1 MKDAARRF
9 LVFLLAALSAISAAA
24 QEIADAQIPQLR
36 VGIVAFLRPS
46 PNEPIIEPTV
56 KLLQKLFPLT
66 RVSTSVMT
74 MQELSRAIQNRSVD
88 IFIASAGFY
97 RQESVN
103 GASAIAAVAH
113 VTHPNPNSSE
123 GSAFVVRRDL
133 PVSSIEEL
141 KGLRLMAA
149 TPDGFTAMRVAQ
161 GELLERGYDPL
172 TFFGSTQ
179 YSGPGEKIAEIV
191 KSLKGGTVDVGIFRT
206 CWIEDWMRAH
216 PQDKYEFRV
225 IEPKTTIG
233 ACQSSTALYPSWVI
247 AATPHLPP
255 TVSRTIAKA
264 ILDMPA
270 TDSGH
275 FWSLITDFSSIDN
288 LFRKLR
294 IGPYQ
299 YLREWSAR
307 RIWESY
313 GTVIITAFLAFLALL
328 AHAVRT
334 SQLVK
339 KRTSAL
345 RDSLAREKALKRAAM
360 QAADRIERLQRSG
373 IIGQISSM
381 IAHELRQ
388 PLATLSLYPKG
399 LRRMV
404 RPGLDPQSV
413 LGILDQIDNQTERIN
428 SIVENVRSY
437 AKSKTAGRSPADL
450 REICRAAIRSWQ
462 ETGRYQ
468 NVSVHFSAPESIRL
482 TVNSLEWELVVLNLI
497 KNAAE
502 AQKNMDRGL
511 VSVHLA
517 RRSDNRAELVVSDN
531 GPEVGE
537 QVLEALSKPLAST
550 KAEGLGLGIS
560 IVRSIL
566 EAHGARLEFS
576 RNTPSGLCATV
587 SIPLP

>member
-9 LVFLLAALSAISAAA
+9 LVFLLAALSALSAAA
-24 QEIADAQIPQLR
+24 QEVADAQIPQLR

-255 TVSRTIAKA
+255 TVSRT
-264 ILDMPA
+264 
-270 TDSGH
+270 
-275 FWSLITDFSSIDN
+275 N
-288 LFRKLR
+288 
-294 IGPYQ
+294 
-299 YLREWSAR
+299 
-307 RIWESY
+307 

-388 PLATLSLYPKG
+388 PLATLSLYTKG

-517 RRSDNRAELVVSDN
+517 RRSDNRAELTVSDN

>member
-46 PNEPIIEPTV
+46 PNEPIIAPTV
-56 KLLQKLFPLT
+56 KLLQKLFPRT

-247 AATPHLPP
+247 AATPHLSPD
-255 TVSRTIAKA
+255 VSRTIAKA

-388 PLATLSLYPKG
+388 PLATLSLYTKG

-413 LGILDQIDNQTERIN
+413 ADAYSLSCGFAGCWISEAFGPRT
-428 SIVENVRSY
+428 VEADY
-437 AKSKTAGRSPADL
+437 AGR
-450 REICRAAIRSWQ
+450 ICNWKTMRTSMV
-462 ETGRYQ
+462 YQ
-468 NVSVHFSAPESIRL
+468 L
-482 TVNSLEWELVVLNLI
+482 
-497 KNAAE
+497 
-502 AQKNMDRGL
+502 GL
-511 VSVHLA
+511 KL
-517 RRSDNRAELVVSDN
+517 
-531 GPEVGE
+531 
-537 QVLEALSKPLAST
+537 QVL
-550 KAEGLGLGIS
+550 
-560 IVRSIL
+560 
-566 EAHGARLEFS
+566 
-576 RNTPSGLCATV
+576 
-587 SIPLP
+587 